1 MTEVRVYISLLHELH
16 CLLLLYSVQV
26 HTGQRILQWLL
37 KNWLLWI
44 KYLDSINENI
54 LYFNNTL
61 LNLRFITFKR
71 NWISDIEKCR
81 QNSQLVLW
89 LLLQCEHQVSSHFK
103 SVKQSRRNSQLIIL
117 DRLWIGL
124 YLYSCVRLMLEI

>member
-1 MTEVRVYISLLHELH
+1 MTEVRVYISLLNELH

-81 QNSQLVLW
+81 QNFQLVLW
-89 LLLQCEHQVSSHFK
+89 LLLQCEHRVSSHFK
-103 SVKQSRRNSQLIIL
+103 SVKQSGRNSQLIIL

-124 YLYSCVRLMLEI
+124 YLYWCVRLMLEI

>member
-1 MTEVRVYISLLHELH
+1 MTEVRVYISLLNELH

-71 NWISDIEKCR
+71 NWILDIEKCR
-81 QNSQLVLW
+81 QNFQLVLW

-103 SVKQSRRNSQLIIL
+103 SVKQSGRNSQLIIL

-124 YLYSCVRLMLEI
+124 YLYWCVRLMLEI